1 MASHFRWYPSE
12 AEVVVPF
19 NARYSFPSQANK
31 TVKIT
36 PRIPPKN
43 ASVFNPGQV
52 IRLEFPAQGY
62 VNPGK
67 TTLEFDCQ
75 IIYDYSKLTNAGSRD
90 DSFIRFQNNIQST
103 FSRVRL
109 LYGATPLED
118 IIDYNVIVRLLTE
131 WTSTN
136 QTSSAD
142 QTSIT
147 EGIGGVTPGSSG
159 STNVTDVGARNIS
172 GLVNTRQTMIQ
183 GYQGQDARLAAWT
196 AMDGYSAGVG
206 AVPNAAMTRRYQ
218 VQLALGL
225 LTQEKLLPTKFMA
238 SQLAIEITLAEPAAC
253 MIYNVGEDIITAHPN
268 LTKPTYQLS
277 NVNIIPEIL
286 EFDASYDE
294 SFIKGLMSGGVPLK
308 FATWNT
314 YKFSTGG
321 GSSVN
326 LQIQE
331 RSRSVKSLFA
341 VQRREPPSL
350 DNDAGATF
358 FTSHQAASSTFGALQ
373 EYQYR
378 IGGRYFPAQPV
389 QLVTEVGGQ
398 LPNGGAEAFVE
409 LSKALNTLGDYRL
422 STSVNANK
430 WAVLPARLWSDVTSS
445 ILPEQDYKLDYVG
458 FTPEGAPKYQI
469 NEDAKEEY
477 GRALAGSA
485 GSCCFA
491 MAIDL
496 ETSSGVE
503 ISGLNAE
510 EQSDIS
516 LIARFANPQKP
527 EFIYEVFS
535 YIDSMVI
542 LRENNVNI
550 ITNSRYSN
558 LSNDLI
564 KVNLC
569 AINYNGKLWS

>member
-75 IIYDYSKLTNAGSRD
+75 IIYDYSKLTTIGGRD
-90 DSFIRFQNNIQST
+90 DSFVRFQNNIQST

-136 QTSSAD
+136 QTASVD

-147 EGIGGVTPGSSG
+147 DGIGGATPGSSG
-159 STNVTDVGARNIS
+159 SSEFTDFGARNVS
-172 GLVNTRQTMIQ
+172 GMVNARQNMIQ
-183 GYQGQDARLAAWT
+183 GYQGQDSRLNPWDAT
-196 AMDGYSAGVG
+196 DCFSAGVG
-206 AVPNAAMTRRYQ
+206 PVPNAAMTRRYQ

-253 MIYNVGEDIITAHPN
+253 MIYNVGAGIIAEHPT

-331 RSRSVKSLFA
+331 RSRSVKSLYT

-350 DNDAGATF
+350 ETDAGATF
-358 FTSHQAASSTFGALQ
+358 FSSHQATSTYGSLQ

-409 LSKALNTLGDYRL
+409 LEKALNTLGDYRL
-422 STSVNANK
+422 STSVNTNK
-430 WAVLPARLWSDVTSS
+430 WAILPARLWTDVNSS
-445 ILPEQDYKLDYVG
+445 FLPDQDYKFDYVG

-469 NEDAKEEY
+469 NEDAQSAS

-527 EFIYEVFS
+527 DFIYEVFS

-542 LRENNVNI
+542 LRENNVLYL
-550 ITNSRYSN
+550 TNPRYSN
-558 LSNDLI
+558 LSNNLI

-569 AINYNGKLWS
+569 AINYNGELWS